1 MSEERAHDDRVSTI
15 LSDLDSITS
24 DDFILP
30 SSVMS
35 VKNEEDKKKE
45 KKKHNGPDEFSL
57 LGREDESDEE
67 WLESLT
73 KMPKL
78 KCKKRLNN
86 AIFEAMGEKKG
97 KKKKKKKGDMTDFKK
112 EFDPEV
118 RTIQHLLVEQ
128 NDFVSKLQASYNMMT
143 KTKSSSRGIGK
154 FENDLIANI
163 NTARKTSY
171 DLAKGL
177 IDAKKT
183 IADLTMKERKEFG
196 SANLDGDNMSD
207 YASGFLKQLISADRK
222 SFMGNGDIDVEDVTE
237 DAIGDQ
243 IFESM
248 TANDAYEERS
258 DEVSKYLKYENENVK
273 VKVILHPDETYD
285 FVALDDHDNVITDYP
300 VPSSS
305 TQISINRSTMRA
317 RDNYGVS
324 YELIIE

>member
-1 MSEERAHDDRVSTI
+1 
-15 LSDLDSITS
+15 
-24 DDFILP
+24 
-30 SSVMS
+30 
-35 VKNEEDKKKE
+35 
-45 KKKHNGPDEFSL
+45 
-57 LGREDESDEE
+57 
-67 WLESLT
+67 
-73 KMPKL
+73 
-78 KCKKRLNN
+78 
-86 AIFEAMGEKKG
+86 
-97 KKKKKKKGDMTDFKK
+97 
-112 EFDPEV
+112 
-118 RTIQHLLVEQ
+118 
-128 NDFVSKLQASYNMMT
+128 
-143 KTKSSSRGIGK
+143 
-154 FENDLIANI
+154 
-163 NTARKTSY
+163 
-171 DLAKGL
+171 
-177 IDAKKT
+177 
-183 IADLTMKERKEFG
+183 
-196 SANLDGDNMSD
+196 MSD

-222 SFMGNGDIDVEDVTE
+222 SFMGNGDIDVEDITE